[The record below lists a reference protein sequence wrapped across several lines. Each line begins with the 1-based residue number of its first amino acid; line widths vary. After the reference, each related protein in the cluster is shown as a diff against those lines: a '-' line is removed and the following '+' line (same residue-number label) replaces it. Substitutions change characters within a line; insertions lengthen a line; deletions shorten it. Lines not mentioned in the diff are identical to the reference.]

1 LLHSNLDHFLRT
13 NSPTYEFTY
22 LQIGSFHIQIHL
34 PTDLTVVPTNSSTL
48 SYDLVHTNLDNVLPM
63 NSLSNFAP
71 TNLSVIMNYQHLT
84 SDICRLVDE
93 NNQWSSTIL
102 IPQGDGFLDIS
113 SALMGDLSA
122 TPVGATK
129 QPTIFPTGK
138 SASFYCFDPDLYQ
151 GEESWPTLKEMLI
164 NAACVSGCRLS
175 TKYLSL

>member
-1 LLHSNLDHFLRT
+1 M
-13 NSPTYEFTY
+13 
-22 LQIGSFHIQIHL
+22 
-34 PTDLTVVPTNSSTL
+34 NSST
-48 SYDLVHTNLDNVLPM
+48 
-63 NSLSNFAP
+63 
-71 TNLSVIMNYQHLT
+71 IMNYQHVT
-84 SDICRLVDE
+84 SNICHLVDE
-93 NNQWSSTIL
+93 NNQWLSTIF

-175 TKYLSL
+175 TNYSSL